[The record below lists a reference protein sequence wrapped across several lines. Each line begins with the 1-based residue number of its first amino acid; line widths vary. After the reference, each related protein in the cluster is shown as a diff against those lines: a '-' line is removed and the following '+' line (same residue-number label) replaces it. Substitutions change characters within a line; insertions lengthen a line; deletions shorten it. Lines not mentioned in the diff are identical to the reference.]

1 MYSRWLESLQ
11 PTGDRAELTRIIRRI
26 LMQVMVNLAL
36 VIAVFLA
43 GAFFVDGSRASSRLD
58 A

>member
-43 GAFFVDGSRASSRLD
+43 APSLWMALAPALGLD